1 MTDLI
6 HSTATDVVGLL
17 RAGDVSPTEVLEV
30 LEEHV
35 LTTDRA
41 VNALPIRFFEA
52 ARAGAAQF
60 QRDHPK
66 PTDRGWLAGLPVAI
80 KDYNDVAGQLT
91 TSGSPIHADNVATES
106 DAMVRQVEVHGGLP
120 YAKSNVPEFA
130 GGHTYNTV
138 WGATRNPWHTGRSAG
153 GSSGGSAAALA
164 SGSAWLATG
173 NDLGGSL
180 RTPAG
185 YNGVVGIRPTPGL
198 VPRKRPPVPFD
209 PLWVEGPMARNVADA
224 ALLLD
229 ALAGP
234 DLHDPLTR
242 GRPTHAFVERLD
254 QLPEH
259 LRIAYSPD
267 LGQLPVERDVRD
279 VTEGSLRHFRDLGA
293 DVTAGEPD
301 FSGAYDSFQTLR
313 AHLLATINGHL
324 LETDRHRIKDDIV
337 WNLELGLTQS
347 LAAVQAAE
355 RSRGD
360 LLHRTMA
367 FFEDHDVLV
376 VPSAPLHPFPVEWTG
391 PASVDGTPMR
401 TYVDWISITFMIT
414 LTACPVVAL
423 PCGLS
428 SEGLPVGVQL
438 VGRPRSEGLLL
449 AVAAGFERSV
459 GIAEQLPIVPRE
471 AAAASEPN

>member
-6 HSTATDVVGLL
+6 RSTATEVVHLL
-17 RAGDVSPTEVLEV
+17 RAGEVSPTEVLRV
-30 LEEHV
+30 LEDHV
-35 LTTDRA
+35 LATDEA
-41 VNALPIRFFEA
+41 VNALPVRFFEA
-52 ARAGAAQF
+52 ARAAAAQLE
-60 QRDHPK
+60 RERPV
-66 PTDRGWLAGLPVAI
+66 PPDRGWLAGLPVAI

-91 TSGSPIHADNVATES
+91 TNGSPIFADSVAAES
-106 DAMVRQVEVHGGLP
+106 DAMVRQVEAHGGLP

-185 YNGVVGIRPTPGL
+185 YNGVVGVRPTPGL

-209 PLWVEGPMARNVADA
+209 ALWVEGPMARNVADA

-234 DLHDPLTR
+234 DAHDPLTR
-242 GRPTHAFVERLD
+242 ERPERSFVEQLD
-254 QLPEH
+254 RLPEF
-259 LRIAYSPD
+259 LRVGYTPD
-267 LGQLPVERDVRD
+267 LGVLPVER
-279 VTEGSLRHFRDLGA
+279 EIRDLTERSLSHLRDIGA
-293 DVTAGEPD
+293 DVTGEAPA
-301 FSGAYDSFQTLR
+301 FTGAYETFQTLR
-313 AHLLATINGHL
+313 AQFLATVRGDL

-337 WNLELGLTQS
+337 WNLELGLSQS
-347 LAAVQAAE
+347 LADVQAAE
-355 RSRGD
+355 RDRGE
-360 LLHRTMA
+360 LIHRTMD
-367 FFEDHDVLV
+367 FFADHDILV
-376 VPSAPLHPFPVEWTG
+376 VPSAPLSPFPVDWTAPSSIEG
-391 PASVDGTPMR
+391 IPMR
-401 TYVDWISITFMIT
+401 TYVDWISITFIIT

-423 PCGLS
+423 PCALS
-428 SEGLPVGVQL
+428 SEGLPVGIQL
-438 VGRPRSEGLLL
+438 VGRPGSEGTLL
-449 AVAAGFERSV
+449 AVASALERSV

-471 AAAASEPN
+471 GD